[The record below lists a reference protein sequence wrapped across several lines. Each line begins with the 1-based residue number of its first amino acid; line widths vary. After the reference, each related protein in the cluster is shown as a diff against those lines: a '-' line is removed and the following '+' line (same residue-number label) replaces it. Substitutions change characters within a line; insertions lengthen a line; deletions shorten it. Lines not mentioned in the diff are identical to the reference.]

1 MDYLDGLLI
10 GYVAIETTQG
20 GAAQTEAGD
29 FESAGAEDDFFEWIH
44 VFPILLRYS
53 VKGVEKS
60 EYKLSFRTEK
70 ACAFTGGMLDAMSGI
85 T

>member
-44 VFPILLRYS
+44 ILPILRE
-53 VKGVEKS
+53 GC
-60 EYKLSFRTEK
+60 R
-70 ACAFTGGMLDAMSGI
+70 
-85 T
+85 